1 MLRATFD
8 WFFGRGDSAVT
19 VPPMDG
25 ALRPNQRLE
34 EAYAALA
41 VRAPDNLVPHGG
53 EVLFSSGRDLRKL
66 ATGAVVR
73 SFDRPI
79 ACVAAAADGR
89 LAVGLTGGE
98 VVIVEADETV
108 VPLPAAQTS
117 CATALAFGGETL
129 IVCRGSARH
138 AADQWKRDLME
149 TGATGH
155 GTGSVVLFPRGGAP
169 RLVAE
174 QLRWPFG
181 GLPIDDG
188 FLVSESWA
196 HRLLLIDPN
205 GSSPPQPVLVDLPGY
220 PARLAAAPDGAAWLA
235 VFAPRSQLIEF
246 VLREDGYRRRMIS
259 EIDSDYWIAP
269 ALANGRSFLEPI
281 QGGALKQMGVLK
293 PWAPS
298 RTYGLIIKLDNNFEP
313 ILSLHSRAD
322 GTRHGTTSMLEHAGT
337 LFVASKGGDVVLSI
351 PTDELTEQ

>member
-1 MLRATFD
+1 MMRGAID
-8 WFFGRGDSAVT
+8 RFFGRAEAAVT

-25 ALRPNQRLE
+25 ALRPNQKLE
-34 EAYAALA
+34 EAHVAIEAC
-41 VRAPDNLVPHGG
+41 APDNLVVHRG

-66 ATGAVVR
+66 EAGAAVR

-79 ACVAAAADGR
+79 ACVAAAPDGR
-89 LAVGLTGGE
+89 LAVGLTGAE
-98 VVIVEADETV
+98 VLIIEADGTI
-108 VPLPAAQTS
+108 VPLPAGQTS
-117 CATALAFGGETL
+117 CATALAFVGDPL
-129 IVCRGSARH
+129 IVCRGSARY

-149 TGATGH
+149 TGAGGR

-169 RLVAE
+169 RLLAE

-181 GLPIDDG
+181 VLPIEDRI
-188 FLVSESWA
+188 VISESWA
-196 HRLLLIDPN
+196 HRLLLLDPS

-220 PARLAAAPDGAAWLA
+220 PARLAAAADGAAWLA

-246 VLREDGYRRRMIS
+246 VLREDGYRRRMIN

-298 RTYGLIIKLDNNFEP
+298 RTYGLIIKLDDNFEP

-322 GTRHGTTSMLEHAGT
+322 GTRHGTTSMLEHAQT

-351 PTDELTEQ
+351 PTSELIEQ